1 MAENILLHKNQLGGF
16 SESLGWGNGREMST
30 NVMNKHLQNKNNKAL
45 LDAYAQVFI
54 GRKLHTI
61 KAAAKKKLSL

>member
-1 MAENILLHKNQLGGF
+1 MAENIILHKNSLGGF

-30 NVMNKHLQNKNNKAL
+30 NELNKHLNNKNNKKIL
-45 LDAYAQVFI
+45 SAYAQVFV

-61 KAAAKKKLSL
+61 KAAAKKKLGL